1 MQQRVLLALAVIILL
16 AMIGCS
22 ALLISELLPGQQT
35 PIASGKGQTPT
46 TQPMSTEEPSPT
58 PTMPPTPTPT
68 PTMVPTPTPTPTM
81 VPTAIPSPM
90 ATPSPAATPSP
101 TMIPSPTPTPI
112 VNSEAAFLLDDA
124 TGKVLFE
131 KNSHAHLAIA
141 STTKMMTAIVA
152 IEHANNL
159 DEVVTIQQA
168 ELDEVPAGM
177 SIAFL
182 QAGDQM
188 KLRDLLYGLLLPS
201 GSDAAVVIAHTI
213 GGSTANFVAMMN
225 AKAQALQLHDTH
237 FSNPHGFPA
246 PDHYSSAADLTY
258 LARYAMRNAVFAQ
271 IVGQQKYT
279 VPATLHTHLYT
290 WANGNG
296 LLGVYQGMDGV
307 KTGTSDAS
315 GYCMVFS
322 ARRNGRHL
330 LGAELNAAPNAL

>member
-1 MQQRVLLALAVIILL
+1 
-16 AMIGCS
+16 
-22 ALLISELLPGQQT
+22 
-35 PIASGKGQTPT
+35 
-46 TQPMSTEEPSPT
+46 
-58 PTMPPTPTPT
+58 
-68 PTMVPTPTPTPTM
+68 
-81 VPTAIPSPM
+81 
-90 ATPSPAATPSP
+90 
-101 TMIPSPTPTPI
+101 

-159 DEVVTIQQA
+159 DEVVTIQQS
-168 ELDEVPAGM
+168 ELDEVPDGM
-177 SIAFL
+177 SVAYL

-225 AKAQALQLHDTH
+225 AKAQALQLNDTH
-237 FSNPHGFPA
+237 FSNPHGFPV
-246 PDHYSSAADLTY
+246 PGHYSSAADLTY
-258 LARYAMRNAVFAQ
+258 LARYAMRNSVFEQ
-271 IVGQQKYT
+271 IVGQQKYI
-279 VPATLHTHLYT
+279 VSAALHTHLYA
-290 WANGNG
+290 WINGNG

-330 LGAELNAAPNAL
+330 LGAELNAVPNALFPDIERLLNMGFANAF